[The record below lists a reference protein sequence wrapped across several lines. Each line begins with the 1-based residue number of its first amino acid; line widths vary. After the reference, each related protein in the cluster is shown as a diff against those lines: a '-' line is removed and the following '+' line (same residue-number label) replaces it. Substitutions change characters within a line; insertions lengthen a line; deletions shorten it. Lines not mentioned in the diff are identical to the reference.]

1 MGLWRAKPDPHRPRL
16 WVMVALHVV
25 QLVIL
30 GFVSWA
36 AVMRGGGV
44 SPWALII
51 MVPLAALIV
60 RAIIREL
67 QRPG

>member
-16 WVMVALHVV
+16 WVMVALYVV

-30 GFVSWA
+30 AFASWA
-36 AVMRGGGV
+36 AAMGFGP
-44 SPWALII
+44 SPWALI
-51 MVPLAALIV
+51 VLLPLAVLVV

-67 QRPG
+67 RRPG